1 MKSAISLTLIAW
13 LMTSVVP
20 ITAHA
25 QTQATPLVEGSV
37 VLESDASPHG
47 TSSVTSGGGGEVGIP
62 LGVRYSI
69 RFGAEITGWHR
80 YEDLAGIWHQR
91 TNAYSFLIGRRLYRT
106 RSVQVEALAGIS
118 AMTSSER
125 ALARNPGWEWVPEKT
140 DRWLAPTIGLG
151 VPISVTRRLS
161 VVPEFRW
168 HLGLLGVIV
177 DPYGEAHDLYR
188 LRLGLRWQG

>member
-1 MKSAISLTLIAW
+1 MKSVLSLTLIAW
-13 LMTSVVP
+13 LMTAVVP
-20 ITAHA
+20 ITADA

-37 VLESDASPHG
+37 VLEPDAWPHG
-47 TSSVTSGGGGEVGIP
+47 TSSVTSGGAGEVGIL
-62 LGVRYSI
+62 LGTRHSI

-80 YEDLAGIWHQR
+80 YDDLAGAWHQR

-106 RSVQVEALAGIS
+106 QSVQVEVLAGIS

-125 ALARNPGWEWVPEKT
+125 ALARNAGWEWVPENT
-140 DRWLAPTIGLG
+140 DHWLAPTIGLG

-168 HLGLLGVIV
+168 HPGLLGVIGN
-177 DPYGEAHDLYR
+177 PYGNAHDLYR
-188 LRLGLRWQG
+188 LRLGLRWQR